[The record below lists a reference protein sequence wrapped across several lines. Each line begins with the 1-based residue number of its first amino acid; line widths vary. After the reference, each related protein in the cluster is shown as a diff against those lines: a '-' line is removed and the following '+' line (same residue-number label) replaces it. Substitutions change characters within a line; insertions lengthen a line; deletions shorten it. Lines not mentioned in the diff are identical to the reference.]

1 LDHFGRILGVDVGS
15 KRVGIARTD
24 LLRTNANP
32 IGTFTPEE
40 SFKEIERQIKEEGP
54 VRAVVVGWPLTPQG
68 ERTHA
73 TQMAEDYFRHLTKK
87 YKKKGIGVFKF
98 DERYSSKEAMKL
110 MTEAGVSRS
119 KRHEKG
125 RLDQAA
131 AALILQQFLEAHPE
145 I

>member
-1 LDHFGRILGVDVGS
+1 VDVGT
-15 KRVGIARTD
+15 KRVGLARTD

-32 IGTFTPEE
+32 IGTFTPED

-54 VRAVVVGWPLTPQG
+54 VKGIVVGWPLTPQDVP
-68 ERTHA
+68 THA
-73 TQMAEDYFRHLTKK
+73 TEVAGDYIRHLEKK
-87 YKKKGIGVFKF
+87 YKEIPVYKM
-98 DERYSSKEAMKL
+98 DERFSSKQAMKL
-110 MTEAGVSRS
+110 LVESGVPKT
-119 KRHEKG
+119 KRNKKG